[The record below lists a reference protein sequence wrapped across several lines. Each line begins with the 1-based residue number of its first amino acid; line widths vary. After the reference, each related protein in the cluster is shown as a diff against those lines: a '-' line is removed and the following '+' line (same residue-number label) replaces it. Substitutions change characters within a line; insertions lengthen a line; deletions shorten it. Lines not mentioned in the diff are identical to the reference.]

1 MTGKHRGNR
10 MQQRKARKRAILL
23 SLTSLLLFLVLIV
36 GGFSLLAKLQN
47 SHNQKEANSVSTNQ
61 VNTSSKTSSAPTR
74 DKKTTSDDN
83 SKGKVKWVKQDK
95 PVQVPILMYHAIHVM
110 IHQDR
115 NLNGLVLLDPFDLAF
130 TVVIRS
136 RLFIPSRC

>member
-47 SHNQKEANSVSTNQ
+47 SHNQKEANNVSTNQ
-61 VNTSSKTSSAPTR
+61 SQKNNILPALSMY
-74 DKKTTSDDN
+74 DDGRERV
-83 SKGKVKWVKQDK
+83 S
-95 PVQVPILMYHAIHVM
+95 
-110 IHQDR
+110 
-115 NLNGLVLLDPFDLAF
+115 
-130 TVVIRS
+130 
-136 RLFIPSRC
+136 

>member
-47 SHNQKEANSVSTNQ
+47 SHNQKEANNVSTNQ

-74 DKKTTSDDN
+74 EKRRLRMTATKT
-83 SKGKVKWVKQDK
+83 
-95 PVQVPILMYHAIHVM
+95 
-110 IHQDR
+110 R
-115 NLNGLVLLDPFDLAF
+115 
-130 TVVIRS
+130 
-136 RLFIPSRC
+136 

>member
-1 MTGKHRGNR
+1 MTAKHRGNR

-47 SHNQKEANSVSTNQ
+47 SHNQKEVNNVSTNQ

-74 DKKTTSDDN
+74 EKRRLQMTAVKTRSNGSSKTSQFKFL
-83 SKGKVKWVKQDK
+83 S
-95 PVQVPILMYHAIHVM
+95 
-110 IHQDR
+110 
-115 NLNGLVLLDPFDLAF
+115 
-130 TVVIRS
+130 
-136 RLFIPSRC
+136 

>member
-47 SHNQKEANSVSTNQ
+47 SHNQKEVNNVSTNQ

-74 DKKTTSDDN
+74 EKKTASDDS
-83 SKGKVKWVKQDK
+83 SKDKVKWVKQD
-95 PVQVPILMYHAIHVM
+95 
-110 IHQDR
+110 
-115 NLNGLVLLDPFDLAF
+115 
-130 TVVIRS
+130 
-136 RLFIPSRC
+136 

>member
-47 SHNQKEANSVSTNQ
+47 SHNQKEANNVSTNQ

-74 DKKTTSDDN
+74 EKRRLRMTVAKTRSNGSSKTSQFKFL
-83 SKGKVKWVKQDK
+83 S
-95 PVQVPILMYHAIHVM
+95 
-110 IHQDR
+110 
-115 NLNGLVLLDPFDLAF
+115 
-130 TVVIRS
+130 
-136 RLFIPSRC
+136 